1 MWTERENLCRVE
13 KKQVCGQAGGNA
25 ENGAFV
31 APDPGLPCLGE
42 HHIPEPNVHG
52 RKRRNR

>member
-1 MWTERENLCRVE
+1 ME